1 MTPSPAHS
9 RPSSVVMDLGTS
21 SDDSVIS
28 VEDHKDTSGLVKTPN
43 QKSESQ
49 PGPSGLNLNHP
60 TKSEPNILSNQRT
73 ESPIKIEH
81 EDRQSLG
88 STKEKKKSVVDCVFG
103 CTRYASDS
111 PYPAASINFAS
122 VLNMEEQLSTVNYK
136 TEDDE
141 EEEEEENSPDD
152 DNDQRPKPSPEEHP
166 IKDECD
172 SPGGSNYEGSNICT
186 VHTVTDLHN
195 ALKSEED
202 IQVIA
207 NSFLGIVLFYFQN
220 SYSFYY
226 DSDSSKF

>member
-1 MTPSPAHS
+1 MTPSPVQS

-28 VEDHKDTSGLVKTPN
+28 VEDHKDTSGLVMARKP
-43 QKSESQ
+43 KSESQ
-49 PGPSGLNLNHP
+49 AGPSGLNLNNSS
-60 TKSEPNILSNQRT
+60 KSKPKKLSNERT
-73 ESPIKIEH
+73 ESPIKIIH
-81 EDRQSLG
+81 DDRRSLAN
-88 STKEKKKSVVDCVFG
+88 STKEKKKSVVDGVFG
-103 CTRYASDS
+103 CTSYASDS

-141 EEEEEENSPDD
+141 EEENAPDD
-152 DNDQRPKPSPEEHP
+152 DNDQRPKPSPEEHA

-172 SPGGSNYEGSNICT
+172 SPNGSNYEGSNICT

-202 IQVIA
+202 IQVI
-207 NSFLGIVLFYFQN
+207 SVLFYE
-220 SYSFYY
+220 
-226 DSDSSKF
+226 

>member
-1 MTPSPAHS
+1 MTPSLVHS

-28 VEDHKDTSGLVKTPN
+28 VEDHKDASRLVNSLK
-43 QKSESQ
+43 QRSESQ
-49 PGPSGLNLNHP
+49 AGPSGLNLNHSS
-60 TKSEPNILSNQRT
+60 KSEPKLLPNERT
-73 ESPIKIEH
+73 DSPIKIEH
-81 EDRQSLG
+81 EDSRSLAS
-88 STKEKKKSVVDCVFG
+88 STKEKKKSAVDSVFG

-141 EEEEEENSPDD
+141 VEGNDY
-152 DNDQRPKPSPEEHP
+152 DNDQSSKPSPEYHT

-172 SPGGSNYEGSNICT
+172 SPNGSNYEGSNICT

-202 IQVIA
+202 IQVI
-207 NSFLGIVLFYFQN
+207 
-220 SYSFYY
+220 
-226 DSDSSKF
+226 